1 MGNSLTTC
9 GKPSQRRER
18 RFLERL
24 SNTYAQTHRKIE
36 FRMMPLLGLS
46 RNKKGSSASPPLSPD
61 KKDRRAVRKIQV
73 PIDMLPNEMWLE
85 VMSYLSYN
93 DLKQLR
99 MVSWH
104 CYDLVNR
111 RKLMYQGKVIVT
123 RHNLAAIKEHV
134 ENAPSKMTFE
144 RMELRNLKQSP
155 KLDSFLKL
163 VGPEVRHLQVSH
175 APVFRN
181 INGKMPNLKVLTIAA
196 SNVFDDTLGI
206 NLKQFIN
213 LEAFECDGVSLDSTL
228 KISMLLQLRKPANK
242 VRLRHL
248 QFEFTHDNEEVLVAV
263 LRDHAETLEYIDIF
277 FSCAPSVDVLPW
289 CLAFEEMRNLSILKL
304 SGNCHLLLLE
314 SILVSVPKVAPL
326 RQLDLTGM
334 LSLTNDLFLYV
345 ASKWE
350 YTLKSLDLMFCVQL
364 NSACIDA
371 LRQLSGQL
379 KCLTMAYCR
388 EMTGVALLK
397 GIAYK
402 PNYIIQELHLEEVC
416 FIDEES
422 LCELLV
428 RLYNLRRLSL
438 DNCRQ
443 AVTDRTMSLI
453 CKYQTSLRQLNI
465 EYCIKITD
473 KGFLGCPE
481 FPYPITRLRGLR
493 ELNLRGCKNLTDRV
507 LKEALILP
515 ELRVLSLGYCSFF
528 YPEGFEALTH
538 NAPAI
543 ETLCVAS
550 CMKVDDDTVRH
561 FMRNLKRL
569 RSINISNCMR
579 LTLQSIHHIL
589 RHGHNMVELIACSI
603 DGMDQE
609 QAQRLLEKQRPQMK
623 QVLL

>member
-1 MGNSLTTC
+1 MGNSLITC
-9 GKPSQRRER
+9 GKPSHRRER

-24 SNTYAQTHRKIE
+24 SNTYAQAHRKIE

-46 RNKKGSSASPPLSPD
+46 LNKGSTDSPPLSPEI
-61 KKDRRAVRKIQV
+61 KDRRAVRKKKV

-85 VMSYLSYN
+85 VMSYLTYN

-104 CYDLVNR
+104 CRDLVNR
-111 RKLMYQGKVIVT
+111 RKFMLQGKVIVT
-123 RHNLAAIKEHV
+123 RHNLAAIREHV
-134 ENAPSKMTFE
+134 ENAPSKLSFE
-144 RMELRNLKQSP
+144 RIELRNLKQSP
-155 KLDSFLKL
+155 QLDGFLKL

-196 SNVFDDTLGI
+196 TTVLDDNLGI

-213 LEAFECDGVSLDSTL
+213 LEAFECDGVSLDSAL
-228 KISMLLQLRKPANK
+228 KLSMLLQLRKPTNK

-248 QFEFTHDNEEVLVAV
+248 QFEFTHDNEDVLVAV
-263 LRDHAETLEYIDIF
+263 LRDHAKTLEYIDIF
-277 FSCAPSVDVLPW
+277 FSCSPSVETLPW
-289 CLAFEEMRNLSILKL
+289 CLAFEAMSNLGVLKL
-304 SGNCHLLLLE
+304 SGNCHLLLLD
-314 SILVSVPKVAPL
+314 SILRAMPQEAPL

-334 LSLTNDLFLYV
+334 LSLTNELLLYV

-350 YTLKSLDLMFCVQL
+350 FTLKSLDLMFCVQL
-364 NSACIDA
+364 NSACINA

-388 EMTGVALLK
+388 ELTGVALLK
-397 GIAYK
+397 GIASK
-402 PNYIIQELHLEEVC
+402 PNYVIQELHLEEVC

-453 CKYQTSLRQLNI
+453 CKYQTGLRQLNI

-473 KGFLGCPE
+473 KGFLGCPD
-481 FPYPITRLRGLR
+481 FPYPISRLRGLR
-493 ELNLRGCKNLTDRV
+493 ELNIRGCKNLTDRV
-507 LKEALILP
+507 LKEALVLP
-515 ELRVLSLGYCSFF
+515 ELRILSLGYCSLF

-543 ETLCVAS
+543 ETLCIAS
-550 CMKVDDDTVRH
+550 CMKVEDDTVRH
-561 FMRNLKRL
+561 IMRNLKRL

-609 QAQRLLEKQRPQMK
+609 QAQRLIEKQRPQMK